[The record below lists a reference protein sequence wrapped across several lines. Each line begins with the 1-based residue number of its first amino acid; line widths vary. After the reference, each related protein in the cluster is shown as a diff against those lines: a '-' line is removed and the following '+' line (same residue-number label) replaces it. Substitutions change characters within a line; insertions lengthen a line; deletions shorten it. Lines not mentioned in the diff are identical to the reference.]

1 MVTLGLG
8 VTGAGIYGVA
18 GSVTWFWDRSFQI
31 FMHGTIRITHYFNV
45 DTLYHSDDL
54 TISFSEIAHGRAG
67 CAKGED
73 IFGMRSLLC
82 TIISS
87 CGDVTF
93 SFCFFVFIHA

>member
-8 VTGAGIYGVA
+8 VMEAGIYGVA
-18 GSVTWFWDRSFQI
+18 GSVTWFWDHSF
-31 FMHGTIRITHYFNV
+31 RILIHDTSRTTHHVNV

-54 TISFSEIAHGRAG
+54 TISFSEIAHGREG

-73 IFGMRSLLC
+73 IFGMRSLRWPA
-82 TIISS
+82 ISS
-87 CGDVTF
+87 CGDVTS